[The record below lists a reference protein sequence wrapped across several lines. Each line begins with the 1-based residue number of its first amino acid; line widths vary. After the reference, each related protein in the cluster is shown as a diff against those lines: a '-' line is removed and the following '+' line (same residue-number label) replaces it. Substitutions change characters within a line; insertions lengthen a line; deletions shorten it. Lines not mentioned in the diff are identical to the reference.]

1 MLTATAA
8 STQISPGVY
17 KLGAVLMI
25 LHARVLRPNPHTP
38 AKHEG
43 TGHSYT
49 RPAKTAKKKG
59 YRYRGALRGR
69 TTGSLD
75 G

>member
-25 LHARVLRPNPHTP
+25 LHARVLRPNTHSKPGP
-38 AKHEG
+38 G
-43 TGHSYT
+43 FGHNYN

-59 YRYRGALRGR
+59 YHYKGALRER